1 MKPPVRVP
9 LAEAAV
15 ATWAGAATIGP
26 GWALFSGRAGDNQ
39 PHRHPA
45 LQFVLGDGQPVR
57 AEVAG
62 RCIESPGL
70 LIGAN
75 VPHAL
80 HPGPVWLMYVECESI
95 AGRRL
100 AAACGSER
108 ILGSEECEALRKDW
122 IASPRDSD
130 RVAELVDRLVGC
142 SAAPATVSHAAT
154 RVLRIIAALAQRPP
168 ESWNLAGMAAEAA
181 LSPSRFAHVFRAETG
196 MPVRPYLRWLRL
208 AIALRAASQGG
219 SLTEAAHRAGFAD
232 AAHFSRTMRRHFGVS
247 PGSILGSLRSG

>member
-1 MKPPVRVP
+1 MT
-9 LAEAAV
+9 
-15 ATWAGAATIGP
+15 TWAGAATIGP

-45 LQFVLGDGQPVR
+45 LQLVLGDGQPVR
-57 AEVAG
+57 AEVSG
-62 RCIESPGL
+62 RRIEIPGL
-70 LIGAN
+70 LIGSNIA
-75 VPHAL
+75 HAL
-80 HPGPVWLMYVECESI
+80 QPGPVWLMYVERESI

-100 AAACGSER
+100 AAACDSVR
-108 ILGSEECEALRKDW
+108 LLGLDECQALRDHW
-122 IASPRDSD
+122 VASPGDGA
-130 RVAELVDRLVGC
+130 RVAGLVDRLVGLA
-142 SAAPATVSHAAT
+142 AAPATVSHAAT

-168 ESWNLAGMAAEAA
+168 ESWSLAGMAAEAA

-208 AIALRAASQGG
+208 AIALRAAAQGG

-232 AAHFSRTMRRHFGVS
+232 AAHLSRTMRRHFGVS

>member
-1 MKPPVRVP
+1 MPPVGMP
-9 LAEAAV
+9 SAKAAET
-15 ATWAGAATIGP
+15 TWAGAATIGP

-45 LQFVLGDGQPVR
+45 LQLVLGDGQPVC

-62 RCIESPGL
+62 RRIQSPGL
-70 LIGAN
+70 LIGSN

-80 HPGPVWLMYVECESI
+80 HPGPVWLMYVERESI

-100 AAACGSER
+100 ATACGSEHL
-108 ILGSEECEALRKDW
+108 LGSDECEALRDHW
-122 IASPRDSD
+122 VASPSD
-130 RVAELVDRLVGC
+130 AERIAGLVDRLVGLA
-142 SAAPATVSHAAT
+142 AAPATISQAAT

-168 ESWNLAGMAAEAA
+168 ESWSLAGMAAESA

-208 AIALRAASQGG
+208 AIALRVAGQGG

-232 AAHFSRTMRRHFGVS
+232 SAHFSRTMRRHFGVS
-247 PGSILGSLRSG
+247 PGSILASLRSG